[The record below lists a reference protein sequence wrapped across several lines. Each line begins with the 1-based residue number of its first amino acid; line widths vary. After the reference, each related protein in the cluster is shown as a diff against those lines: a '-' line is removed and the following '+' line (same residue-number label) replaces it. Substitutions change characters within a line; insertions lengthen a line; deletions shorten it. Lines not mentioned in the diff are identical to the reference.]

1 MKIAILLPLKENYSL
16 IGAGAVSILVNS
28 HLSKSTYKKNIKIY
42 GTKIA
47 RPLNKNQFINLKS
60 NRLFFSNKSY
70 VRSFVSKIEKNTK
83 IIELHNR
90 PKYFFYIKKYFLKK
104 NLFYF
109 FITIPKI

>member
-1 MKIAILLPLKENYSL
+1 MKIAILLPLKENYSH

-70 VRSFVSKIEKNTK
+70 VR
-83 IIELHNR
+83 
-90 PKYFFYIKKYFLKK
+90 
-104 NLFYF
+104 
-109 FITIPKI
+109 